1 MRQPGTPFWDVYRLF
16 NIKDLRF
23 DGVYWKA
30 AAYQTPKVH
39 PSVLC
44 FSPHDIKPV
53 AYCCYRP
60 ADLLC

>member
-30 AAYQTPKVH
+30 AAYQTPKARAA
-39 PSVLC
+39 SQC
-44 FSPHDIKPV
+44 ASWTSI
-53 AYCCYRP
+53 
-60 ADLLC
+60 

>member
-16 NIKDLRF
+16 NIQDLRF

-39 PSVLC
+39 PSEPGVLPC
-44 FSPHDIKPV
+44 KRQPV
-53 AYCCYRP
+53 ALCCNQP
-60 ADLLC
+60 LDQVP